1 MQPRLRRLGG
11 FFLMIAATTKNSLS
25 LKGLVKTLRRK
36 WRTGLFMDFDSLLMQ
51 ILGCSRE
58 TAEGIRESWLDLDLL
73 GYDREGYLVWC
84 DGWMK
89 R

>member
-1 MQPRLRRLGG
+1 
-11 FFLMIAATTKNSLS
+11 
-25 LKGLVKTLRRK
+25 
-36 WRTGLFMDFDSLLMQ
+36 MQ

-58 TAEGIRESWLDLDLL
+58 TAERIRESWLDLDLL
-73 GYDREGYLVWC
+73 GYDRESYLVWC

>member
-1 MQPRLRRLGG
+1 MLT
-11 FFLMIAATTKNSLS
+11 ATTKSLP
-25 LKGLVKTLRRK
+25 LKAALNTLCRK
-36 WRTGLFMDFDSLLMQ
+36 WRRGTFTDFDSLLMQ

-58 TAEGIRESWLDLDLL
+58 TAERIRESWLDLDLL